1 MNVVLGVCGSIS
13 AYRAADLAREL
24 IRLGHTV
31 RCCLT
36 DAAQRFVTPL
46 MFEILTEQPCLTD
59 VFTEPEAGQIAHI
72 DWAKEADL
80 IIIAPATANTINQ
93 LAHGIGEDMLTTL
106 VLAATCP
113 IVIAPAMHPEMY
125 RNALGS
131 VRTLAERGA
140 TIVEPTEGDVASGE
154 TGQGKLAPILDIAAV
169 ADAILQRRRS
179 LVGKR
184 VLITSGPT
192 QEPIDDVRYLTNR
205 SSGKMGVAL
214 AQAALWMGADV
225 TVVAGP
231 QSAPLPRAA
240 TVVPVRTAQEMLAAC
255 QSVSAD
261 LVIAAA
267 AVADYR
273 PAHPVA
279 GKIRRSSD
287 ALSIE
292 LIPNPD
298 IIATLA
304 QGNPTATYVAF
315 AAEPSPDLAVA
326 REKMTRKG
334 VHAIAVNDISNP
346 AIGFESDQN
355 QLTVL
360 FSDGREAHSEVA
372 SKLSI
377 ALWLLDLVT
386 QPSEQKCC

>member
-59 VFTEPEAGQIAHI
+59 VFTEPETGQIAHI
-72 DWAKEADL
+72 DWAKAADL

-106 VLAATCP
+106 VLAAACP

-169 ADAILQRRRS
+169 ADAILQRRCS

-205 SSGKMGVAL
+205 SSGKMGAAL

-273 PAHPVA
+273 PAHPMA

-304 QGNPTATYVAF
+304 KGNPTATYVAF

-326 REKMTRKG
+326 RDKMTRKG

-360 FSDGREAHSEVA
+360 FADGREAHSEVT

-386 QPSEQKCC
+386 WPTP